1 MVSEE
6 NKLFGFFT
14 SRDISEAHQCCRWR
28 YWVSKEMMKKE
39 KTDKRKS
46 SIIQHLFAICT
57 GMEKIYRLFLLGG
70 GERENNL
77 IQEIP
82 RQTKTELPK
91 WRRDPQGDVLGTSL
105 RIMTL
110 LCPTSECAS
119 VFVPLQVHTPSSPGY
134 TWFGTWQKKTKRAS
148 AVCQKL
154 LLEIKYI
161 CIIVMYEWQAS
172 LFDNDN
178 LLKEQKTVFGRK
190 TGVRNKNQ
198 LSKNLPVVENITCW
212 PFCVKMSEC
221 CIFIVFPAI
230 VWFSMRIK
238 MGITT
243 T

>member
-1 MVSEE
+1 VTSESLVSEE

-14 SRDISEAHQCCRWR
+14 SRDIVEAHQCCRWR
-28 YWVSKEMMKKE
+28 YWVSKEMTKKE

-134 TWFGTWQKKTKRAS
+134 TWFGTWQKKR
-148 AVCQKL
+148 
-154 LLEIKYI
+154 
-161 CIIVMYEWQAS
+161 
-172 LFDNDN
+172 
-178 LLKEQKTVFGRK
+178 KEPVQC
-190 TGVRNKNQ
+190 VR
-198 LSKNLPVVENITCW
+198 SS
-212 PFCVKMSEC
+212 F
-221 CIFIVFPAI
+221 
-230 VWFSMRIK
+230 
-238 MGITT
+238 
-243 T
+243 